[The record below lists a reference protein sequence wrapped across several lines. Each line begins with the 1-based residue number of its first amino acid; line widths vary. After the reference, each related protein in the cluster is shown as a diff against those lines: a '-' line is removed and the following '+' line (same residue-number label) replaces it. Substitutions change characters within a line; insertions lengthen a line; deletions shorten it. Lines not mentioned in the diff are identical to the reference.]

1 MEYDLFF
8 LLQDEPALH
17 AEKQRK
23 SAGLAH
29 RQQQRR
35 GSLDP
40 SSIRRPAFQ
49 AATHFPQP
57 QSHHA
62 MAGGRVVEDNERGGT
77 VSLFASVGRV
87 FKSFAAGPSPSVGGE
102 WTPATVSPR
111 RERRNS
117 I

>member
-23 SAGLAH
+23 SAAMAH

-40 SSIRRPAFQ
+40 SSIRRPSFQ
-49 AATHFPQP
+49 ATFPQP
-57 QSHHA
+57 TARHMA
-62 MAGGRVVEDNERGGT
+62 AGGRVVEDNERGGT

>member
-17 AEKQRK
+17 AEKRKAMAQR
-23 SAGLAH
+23 
-29 RQQQRR
+29 QRR
-35 GSLDP
+35 GSLDT
-40 SSIRRPAFQ
+40 SAVRRPSFQ
-49 AATHFPQP
+49 AAFPQP
-57 QSHHA
+57 HHAHHHA
-62 MAGGRVVEDNERGGT
+62 MGRVVEDNERGG
-77 VSLFASVGRV
+77 LFASVGRA
-87 FKSFAAGPSPSVGGE
+87 FKSFAAGPSPAIGSE

>member
-17 AEKQRK
+17 AEKRKAAMAQR
-23 SAGLAH
+23 
-29 RQQQRR
+29 QRR
-35 GSLDP
+35 GSLDA
-40 SSIRRPAFQ
+40 SVVRRPSFPVA
-49 AATHFPQP
+49 FPQH
-57 QSHHA
+57 HHA
-62 MAGGRVVEDNERGGT
+62 MGGRVVDDNERGG
-77 VSLFASVGRV
+77 LFASVGRA
-87 FKSFAAGPSPSVGGE
+87 FKSFAAGPSPAIGSE

>member
-49 AATHFPQP
+49 GMPA
-57 QSHHA
+57 
-62 MAGGRVVEDNERGGT
+62 GRVVEDNERGGT

-111 RERRNS
+111 RARRNS